1 MLTFDLSLPLTK
13 ATVVALKGDL
23 ARALPAIKSSHR
35 AEALARAM
43 GFATNAAL
51 RAALADHTAS
61 RFAVDATAFSCFL
74 IARAHPADT
83 RALYRAAARVAI
95 RDVMNREP
103 FLTSWGYRIGRPQR
117 KYGGRYENDAERQAR
132 FQEMRNEMLS
142 DGCADEFLRALVL
155 VQLLKPIKSINPR
168 AGSYGLKHRA
178 ENLASFCP
186 DGSALGPH
194 YVSNGVLMAAAVH
207 AGYRY
212 KTYADEL
219 GYTSIN
225 VAFNMSQMSID
236 DVLATHDP
244 SRLTSDRHQRAMR
257 RSARLKSSSSGHP
270 ITPVG

>member
-1 MLTFDLSLPLTK
+1 MLTFDLPLPLTEI
-13 ATVVALKGDL
+13 TVAALKGDL
-23 ARALPAIKSSHR
+23 ARTLPAIKSSHR
-35 AEALARAM
+35 TEALARAM

-51 RAALADHTAS
+51 RAAFADHKVSSIAL
-61 RFAVDATAFSCFL
+61 DATAFFCFL
-74 IARAHPADT
+74 ASRACPVDT

-95 RDVMNREP
+95 REVMDREP
-103 FLTSWGYRIGRPQR
+103 FLTAWGYRIGRPQR
-117 KYGGRYENDAERQAR
+117 KDDGRYETEAERQAR
-132 FQEMRNEMLS
+132 FQDNRSEMLS

-178 ENLASFCP
+178 EKLASFCP

-194 YVSNGVLMAAAVH
+194 YVSNGMLIAAAVH
-207 AGYRY
+207 VGYRY

-225 VAFNMSQMSID
+225 VAFNMSQTSID

-244 SRLTSDRHQRAMR
+244 SRLTSDRHQRALR
-257 RSARLKSSSSGHP
+257 RSARLMSSSSGHP
-270 ITPVG
+270 STPVG